1 MNCVARVGNWL
12 ITAQPLPSEFDKP
25 MPKILLFANTDWYL
39 YNFRRSLAARLR
51 TEGWEVVLISP
62 PGEYGPKLTALG
74 FRWIP
79 CDFAPGGTNP
89 LAEIGVLR
97 RLIALYRTERP
108 DLVHHFTIKCV
119 LYGSLAA
126 RLAGG
131 IPVVNAVTG
140 LGHIFT
146 DSGRKAT
153 LLRPLVK
160 GLYRFVLG
168 AARSRVI
175 FQNDEDRNFFATT
188 GLVDA
193 ERTRLIRGSGVDC
206 ALFSPTV
213 HIAAPDSSPLKI
225 LFASR
230 LLREKG
236 IVELL
241 AAARIL
247 RKNGVDAEFLLAGG
261 LYPGNPSSLSENEM
275 AAIQEEGIVSCLGH
289 VDDMLPLLAAADIVV
304 LPSYREGTP
313 RILIEAAAMGIPIVA
328 TDIAGCRGLVQDGVN
343 GFLVPV
349 KDATAL
355 ATALQRLTADQALR
369 QVMGAAG
376 RAIVLAEFD
385 EEIVLEKTLAVYREL
400 L

>member
-1 MNCVARVGNWL
+1 
-12 ITAQPLPSEFDKP
+12 

-39 YNFRRSLAARLR
+39 YNFRRSLAERLR
-51 TEGWEVVLISP
+51 AEGWQVVLISP
-62 PGEYGPKLTALG
+62 PGEYGPKLEALG

-79 CDFAPGGTNP
+79 FDFAPGGTNP
-89 LAEIGVLR
+89 LAELNVLR
-97 RLIALYRTERP
+97 RLLALYRTERP

-126 RLAGG
+126 RLVGG

-146 DSGRKAT
+146 DSGLKAS

-175 FQNDEDRNFFATT
+175 FQNDEDRNFFTDS
-188 GLVDA
+188 GLVEP
-193 ERTRLIRGSGVDC
+193 ERTHLIRGSGVDC
-206 ALFSPTV
+206 TRFSPAIRSVDTPL
-213 HIAAPDSSPLKI
+213 APIKI

-236 IVELL
+236 IDELL
-241 AAARIL
+241 AAVRIV
-247 RKNGVDAEFLLAGG
+247 RQSGVQVEFLLAGDI
-261 LYPGNPSSLSENEM
+261 YPGNPSSLTASEI
-275 AAIQEEGIVSCLGH
+275 ATIKAEGIVTCLGH

-313 RILIEAAAMGIPIVA
+313 RILIEAAAMAIPIVA

-343 GFLVPV
+343 GLLVPV

-355 ATALQRLTADQALR
+355 AAALQRLIADRELR
-369 QVMGAAG
+369 QTMGMAG
-376 RAIVLAEFD
+376 RRIVLTEFD
-385 EEIVLEKTLAVYREL
+385 EKIVLERTIAIYRDL
-400 L
+400 FTF

>member
-1 MNCVARVGNWL
+1 MN
-12 ITAQPLPSEFDKP
+12 K
-25 MPKILLFANTDWYL
+25 KILLFANTDWYL
-39 YNFRRSLAARLR
+39 YNFRRSLAERLR
-51 TEGWEVVLISP
+51 AEGWQVVLISP
-62 PGEYGPKLTALG
+62 PGEYGPKLEALS

-79 CDFAPGGTNP
+79 FDFATGGTNP
-89 LAEIGVLR
+89 FVELDVMR
-97 RLIALYRTERP
+97 RLIALYRSERP

-119 LYGSLAA
+119 LYGSLSA

-146 DSGRKAT
+146 DPGLKAT

-160 GLYRFVLG
+160 GLYRFALG
-168 AARSRVI
+168 KARSLVI
-175 FQNDEDRNFFATT
+175 FQNVEDRNFFATS
-188 GLVDA
+188 GLVNFA
-193 ERTRLIRGSGVDC
+193 RTRLIRGSGVDC
-206 ALFSPTV
+206 TRFSPTA
-213 HIAAPDSSPLKI
+213 HIATTESAPVKI

-236 IVELL
+236 IIELL
-241 AAARIL
+241 SAARIL

-261 LYPGNPSSLSENEM
+261 LYSGNPSSLSESEM

-289 VDDMLPLLAAADIVV
+289 VDDMLPLLAAAEIVV

-349 KDATAL
+349 KDAPAL
-355 ATALQRLTADQALR
+355 ATALQRLIADRELR

>member
-1 MNCVARVGNWL
+1 
-12 ITAQPLPSEFDKP
+12 

-39 YNFRRSLAARLR
+39 YNFRRSLAKRLSA
-51 TEGWEVVLISP
+51 EGWQVVLISP
-62 PGEYGPKLTALG
+62 PGEYGAKLEALG

-79 CDFAPGGTNP
+79 FDFAAGGTNP
-89 LAEIGVLR
+89 LTELNVLY
-97 RLIALYRTERP
+97 RLITLYRAERP

-126 RLAGG
+126 RLVGG

-146 DSGRKAT
+146 DAGLKAS
-153 LLRPLVK
+153 LLRPLVTR
-160 GLYRFVLG
+160 LYRFALG

-175 FQNDEDRNFFATT
+175 FQNDEDQDFFLAS
-188 GLVDA
+188 GLVEA
-193 ERTRLIRGSGVDC
+193 ERTTLIRGSGVDC
-206 ALFSPTV
+206 TRFAPVVCSAETPKSP
-213 HIAAPDSSPLKI
+213 IKI

-236 IVELL
+236 IDELL

-247 RKNGVDAEFLLAGG
+247 RENGVDVEFLLAGDI
-261 LYPGNPSSLSENEM
+261 YPGNPSSLTSSE
-275 AAIQEEGIVSCLGH
+275 IVGIKEEGIVTCLGH
-289 VDDMLPLLAAADIVV
+289 VDDIQPLLTVTDLVV

-313 RILIEAAAMGIPIVA
+313 RILIEAAAMAIPIVA

-343 GFLVPV
+343 GLLVQV

-355 ATALQRLTADQALR
+355 AAALQRLIADRELR
-369 QVMGAAG
+369 QIMGRAG
-376 RAIVLAEFD
+376 REIVLAEFD
-385 EEIVLEKTLAVYREL
+385 EVIVLEKTLAIYRETL
-400 L
+400 